1 MLLAALLV
9 AGRSRDKCSNAF
21 KALNVL
27 SRISAAFSAVRDLTR
42 KFCFLWSIEQ
52 NSVCVWK
59 FCCVIC
65 ALDTLIY
72 VYYNNREEKLPI
84 MQEQWQSVSEQFHK
98 LLMNCYEIQ
107 EDVTMI
113 I

>member
-1 MLLAALLV
+1 MSWAESHLPL
-9 AGRSRDKCSNAF
+9 
-21 KALNVL
+21 VL
-27 SRISAAFSAVRDLTR
+27 SESSLESFA
-42 KFCFLWSIEQ
+42 FLWSIEQ